1 MAQIETAHWTDL
13 ITKALSGDRAS
24 YERFLSEASQWL
36 TPHARKMMGSAD
48 VEDIVQN
55 TLIAIHNSLHT
66 FDLGLRAEPWVYTI
80 LKYKVFDARKQN
92 RRAGRFETLE
102 EKHEQISVQNDEPLQ
117 REQAE
122 QILMS
127 LPEDQAQALRMTKI
141 DGYSIKETAEALNKT
156 ESWVKVNIH
165 RSLQKLKDE
174 LKEAFK

>member
-1 MAQIETAHWTDL
+1 MAQIETGHWTNL
-13 ITKALSGDRAS
+13 IAKALAGDRAS
-24 YERFLSEASQWL
+24 YELFLFEVSQWL

-66 FDLGLRAEPWVYTI
+66 FDLGLKAEPWVYTI
-80 LKYKVFDARKQN
+80 LKYKVFDARKQKK
-92 RRAGRFETLE
+92 RSSRFETLE
-102 EKHEQISVQNDEPLQ
+102 EKHDQAAAHSDEPLQ
-117 REQAE
+117 SEQAE
-122 QILMS
+122 QILKS
-127 LPEDQAQALRMTKI
+127 LPVDQAKALRMTKI

-174 LKEAFK
+174 LKEALK